1 MRIPL
6 YIEFEGKK
14 VVIIGGG
21 GVGTSR
27 AKKFLQGGAEVFVYS
42 LEFSEELK
50 KLSRDGR
57 VKLIQGD
64 AFDENKLDEILKDA
78 FLVVVAVGDLKVN
91 DVVKKFSKKY
101 NFLLNLANDAK
112 STEVVVP
119 FEGEIEGIRFAVT
132 TEGKSGIVAKLVRDK
147 FQQLLEDDE
156 QIFFLLKA
164 MEFLK
169 RYMKE
174 NEVPIN
180 IRMKMYFAVS
190 SDENF
195 LELVRNGKIDEAK
208 EYSINFVKDYIEGK
222 RQIDER
228 AEVEF

>member
-50 KLSRDGR
+50 ELSKDGR

-91 DVVKKFSKKY
+91 DVVKKLSKKY

-119 FEGEIEGIRFAVT
+119 FEGEIEGIRFTVT

-208 EYSINFVKDYIEGK
+208 EYSINFVKDYIEGR

-228 AEVEF
+228 AEMEF

>member
-91 DVVKKFSKKY
+91 DVIKKFSKKY